1 MKIALTGR
9 SGKLGSQLFSQL
21 SKNHEVISFGRHES
35 DFPWSLG
42 ISPTVESLD
51 KVEAILHFGW
61 SLHDR
66 EKDFHVNVG
75 GTALLAYR
83 AAEMGIP
90 FLFISSVAALS
101 DSYYGRAKLEAEKFV
116 HNAAGVSL
124 RIGLVPEVAEYGI
137 PQTKKLVWLVP
148 NFPTD
153 VHITRLDDLLEFV
166 DQWLVCVKANKAL
179 LPRVTL
185 VGERVSFEELFGS
198 KVKIKINIPR
208 GAIYMFLKSTKIFS
222 LRSRNMLDAYQSIFT
237 TPKNLV

>member
-1 MKIALTGR
+1 MKIALTGQT
-9 SGKLGSQLFSQL
+9 GKLGSQLFNQL
-21 SKNHEVISFGRHES
+21 SQNHEVISFGRHES
-35 DFPWSLG
+35 DFTWSLG
-42 ISPTVESLD
+42 ICPTVASLD
-51 KVEAILHFGW
+51 RVEAILHFGW

-101 DSYYGRAKLEAEKFV
+101 DSSYGRAKLEAEKFV

-137 PQTKKLVWLVP
+137 PQAKKLVWLVP
-148 NFPTD
+148 NFSTD
-153 VHITRLDDLLEFV
+153 VHITKLNDLLEFV
-166 DQWLVCVKANKAL
+166 EKWLVSVKANEP
-179 LPRVTL
+179 LPPRITL
-185 VGERVSFEELFGS
+185 ITERVSSKELFGS

-208 GAIYMFLKSTKIFS
+208 GAIYMFLKTTKNFS
-222 LRSRNMLDAYQSIFT
+222 LRSRNLLDAYQSIFT
-237 TPKNLV
+237 TPKNID